1 MDRRERG
8 VDLMSGVLAALQG
21 LQAGIYTALPGI
33 IQSFDPAKRTVTIQP
48 TLKAQVQAPNGDKS
62 WVTLPLLVDCP
73 VIFPGGGGFV
83 LTFPLAQGTETLV
96 IFASRCIDAW
106 WQSGGIQVQAELRM
120 HDLSDGFCLAGIA
133 SVPNVQPAISTAN
146 VQLRNDVGDT
156 YIEITPDKS
165 INVVT
170 PGSITAEAG
179 TTITATAGT
188 GISLNAPE
196 IELTIDNFE
205 VNASVVATINA
216 ATINLNGVLVINGEP
231 YLDHQHNNVENGG
244 DISGGVV

>member
-8 VDLMSGVLAALQG
+8 VDLMAGVLAALQG

-48 TLKAQVQAPNGDKS
+48 TLKAQVQAPDGSKS

-83 LTFPLAQGTETLV
+83 LTFPLTVGDETLV

-106 WQSGGIQVQAELRM
+106 WQSGGIQVQAEIRM

-133 SVPNVQPAISTAN
+133 SVPNVQPGISTTS
-146 VQLRNDVGDT
+146 VQLRND
-156 YIEITPDKS
+156 
-165 INVVT
+165 
-170 PGSITAEAG
+170 AG
-179 TTITATAGT
+179 TTYVEINPAGAVT
-188 GISLNAPE
+188 VAAP
-196 IELTIDNFE
+196 
-205 VNASVVATINA
+205 V
-216 ATINLNGVLVINGEP
+216 INLNGTLMINGAP
-231 YLDHQHNNVENGG
+231 YMGHKHN
-244 DISGGVV
+244 GVVAGGGLSGEVV